1 MNILKRVKPVLFIAC
16 FTFGILI
23 YASTTIITVIDSD
36 SIDKIS
42 QLHKQAEISAM
53 NDQRTFLIE
62 QNNDLSSTSRGK
74 EERYTD
80 NNIVSK
86 TENKAAPAVAEPAAS
101 AANVIKAAAPA
112 APVIKAA
119 TPAAPVVAPGKTV
132 VKATEAP
139 VKTAAEPAAVPK
151 AVQSVPAAPAAP
163 AEVKATVTASPTAPA
178 VKATVPPAPA
188 SSYEDDLDLLARLI
202 TAEAQGE
209 PYDAQ
214 VAVGAVVMN
223 RVKSSDW
230 PNTIKE
236 VIYQNINGY
245 YQFTPVVNG
254 WIDKPAEAESIK
266 AAKAA
271 LSGADP
277 TNGAQ
282 FYYDDKVTNTWIL
295 AKPVSAQFGHMIF
308 AFK

>member
-1 MNILKRVKPVLFIAC
+1 MNILKGVKPIIFIAC
-16 FTFGILI
+16 FTFGIALFLI
-23 YASTTIITVIDSD
+23 YAFTTTITVIDSD

-42 QLHKQAEISAM
+42 QLHKPTEISAM
-53 NDQRTFLIE
+53 SDQRTFLIE
-62 QNNDLSSTSRGK
+62 NNSNDLNATSRGE
-74 EERYTD
+74 EERDAD
-80 NNIVSK
+80 NSKVSQ
-86 TENKAAPAVAEPAAS
+86 TENKPTSPAAVKTAAPA
-101 AANVIKAAAPA
+101 
-112 APVIKAA
+112 
-119 TPAAPVVAPGKTV
+119 TP
-132 VKATEAP
+132 
-139 VKTAAEPAAVPK
+139 AAEPAAPPK
-151 AVQSVPAAPAAP
+151 AVQSDPPAPAAPAIPAEVKAAVPAAPAAP
-163 AEVKATVTASPTAPA
+163 VVPAEVKATA
-178 VKATVPPAPA
+178 PPAPA
-188 SSYEDDLDLLARLI
+188 SSYENDLDLLARLI

-209 PYDAQ
+209 PYEAQ

-236 VIYQNINGY
+236 VIYQNIGGY

-271 LSGADP
+271 LSGTDP

-308 AFK
+308 AF